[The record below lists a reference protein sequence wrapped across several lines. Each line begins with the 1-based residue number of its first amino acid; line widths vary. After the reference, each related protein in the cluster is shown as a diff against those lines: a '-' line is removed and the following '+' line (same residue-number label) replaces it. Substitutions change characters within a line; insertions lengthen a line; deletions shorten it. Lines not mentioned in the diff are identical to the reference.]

1 MIDVSL
7 LTASIPAVSFPAV
20 SFLAEGRL
28 WLLLIVV
35 AMGGL
40 YAASQVARRKHVV
53 SFTNVDLLDSL
64 APKRPGWR
72 RHVVAA
78 CYLAAAV
85 FGVIAIAR
93 PVERR
98 LEQTESGGRI
108 VLVFDVSL
116 SMEATDVN
124 PNRLDAAKQAGEDF
138 VDQVDDNIEVGLISF
153 NGTVNV
159 RLTPTLD
166 HRAVKQA
173 IQKLELGEGTAIGD
187 ALAAASDVLGPPD
200 ATRPDQP
207 SGAIVL
213 LSDGETTVG
222 RPTADGAQVAAEA
235 KLPVYSIAFGTADG
249 TVIDPNSGD
258 VVPVPVNNDEL
269 AATASTTG
277 GKFFEAPTASALR
290 QAYGEISKNLNAGG
304 SGEPKEVVT
313 ERTWVFAA
321 FTLALL
327 ALGWILALWFLRSL
341 L

>member
-1 MIDVSL
+1 MI
-7 LTASIPAVSFPAV
+7 AV
-20 SFLAEGRL
+20 SFLAGGRL

-40 YAASQVARRKHVV
+40 YAASQVARQKHVV
-53 SFTNVDLLDSL
+53 SFTNLDLLDSL

-72 RHVVAA
+72 RHLVAG

-93 PVERR
+93 PVDRR

-108 VLVFDVSL
+108 MLVFDVSL
-116 SMEATDVN
+116 SMEATDVD

-138 VDQVDDNIEVGLISF
+138 VNSVDDNIEVGLISF

-166 HRAVKQA
+166 HRGVKQA
-173 IQKLELGEGTAIGD
+173 IQALQLGEGTAIGD
-187 ALAAASDVLGPPD
+187 ALAAATDVLGPPD
-200 ATRPDQP
+200 AKHPDQP

-222 RPTADGAQVAAEA
+222 RATAAGAQVAAGA
-235 KLPVYSIAFGTADG
+235 KLPVYSIAFGTAGG
-249 TVIDPNSGD
+249 TVIDPNTGD
-258 VVPVPVNNDEL
+258 TVPVPVNNAEL
-269 AATASTTG
+269 SATATTTG

-290 QAYGEISKNLNAGG
+290 QAYDEISKNLNAG
-304 SGEPKEVVT
+304 SGDPKEVIV
-313 ERTWVFAA
+313 ERTWVYAA
-321 FTLALL
+321 LALALL
-327 ALGWILALWFLRSL
+327 AVGWALALWLLRGL